1 MHIFATI
8 FRKLLDPR
16 RFVFHR
22 YDRMYRDVNLNLRMP
37 RRVAN
42 GLAVESHICEV
53 QVTLSGITI
62 LKKSLRFQY
71 NRSISYADMISHVV
85 GTCSQLARMKG
96 TLTLLL
102 AFSSRSLIFLRFQL
116 LRCNNIKRIYSCFSG
131 VRFWGM
137 LELHTFY
144 DYRILLFRFTAHSCK
159 IF

>member
-1 MHIFATI
+1 
-8 FRKLLDPR
+8 
-16 RFVFHR
+16 
-22 YDRMYRDVNLNLRMP
+22 MYRDVNLNLKMP

-71 NRSISYADMISHVV
+71 NRSINYADMISHVV
-85 GTCSQLARMKG
+85 GACSQLARMKG

-116 LRCNNIKRIYSCFSG
+116 LRCNNIIRIYSCFFLVYDFVECWSCIHFTTT
-131 VRFWGM
+131 V
-137 LELHTFY
+137 FY
-144 DYRILLFRFTAHSCK
+144 SSDLQRILAKYFDRSCAQVRTGDL
-159 IF
+159 